1 MAKASKHFEQKIQIL
16 IIFEGLGQ
24 NLVDLVY
31 PGPGAQGPPLVS
43 LVALGPEAIPGPKQ
57 KKNPQKT
64 KKTHKSTHA
73 VVESTFM
80 FFFCF
85 LCFLFLFW
93 AWEALQSPLLR
104 APY

>member
-1 MAKASKHFEQKIQIL
+1 MAKASEHFEQKIQIL

-57 KKNPQKT
+57 KKTQKT
-64 KKTHKSTHA
+64 KKQPIK
-73 VVESTFM
+73 VFM
-80 FFFCF
+80 QLLKVLLCLFFCF
-85 LCFLFLFW
+85 LWVFF
-93 AWEALQSPLLR
+93 
-104 APY
+104 

>member
-64 KKTHKSTHA
+64 KTTPIKVLST
-73 VVESTFM
+73 SGKYFYSL
-80 FFFCF
+80 FFCF
-85 LCFLFLFW
+85 L
-93 AWEALQSPLLR
+93 
-104 APY
+104 

>member
-43 LVALGPEAIPGPKQ
+43 LVAQRPSRAQNKNKTHKKQ
-57 KKNPQKT
+57 KKK
-64 KKTHKSTHA
+64 HKSTHA

-80 FFFCF
+80 FFLFFVGFF
-85 LCFLFLFW
+85 LCW
-93 AWEALQSPLLR
+93 AWEALQSLLLR